1 MSTRTTG
8 LSAALADYVRSQVS
22 PQDPLLADLAADT
35 AARFPDHVN
44 LQIAPEQGALLSVL
58 TRLSGARHAVEVGTF
73 TGYSSVCIARALP
86 PGARLVCV
94 DASREWTDVAR
105 GWWMRADVADRI
117 ELRVGDAHQLVPAL
131 EDTPVD
137 LAFVDADKEGYPLYY
152 AELLT
157 RLAPD
162 GVLAFDNTLAHGD
175 VVAPE
180 PGSTAATIA
189 AFNDL
194 LRADDRVD
202 VVQVPI
208 GDGLTLVMHRR
219 A

>member
-8 LSAALADYVRSQVS
+8 LPDALGDYVRAQVS
-22 PQDPLLADLAADT
+22 PQDPLLAELAADT
-35 AARFPDHVN
+35 AARFPDEVN
-44 LQIAPEQGALLSVL
+44 LQIAPEQGALLTVL
-58 TRLSGARHAVEVGTF
+58 TRLAGAHRAVEVGTF
-73 TGYSSVCIARALP
+73 TGYSSVCIARGLA
-86 PGARLVCV
+86 PGGQLVCI

-105 GWWMRADVADRI
+105 GWWTRADVAGRI

-152 AELLT
+152 TALLE

-162 GVLAFDNTLAHGD
+162 GVMAFDNTLAHGD
-175 VVAPE
+175 VLAPE
-180 PGSTAATIA
+180 ADSMAAAIA
-189 AFNDL
+189 RFNDL
-194 LRADDRVD
+194 LREDDRVD

-219 A
+219 T